1 MSESTQKYD
10 LSVVIV
16 NYNVVFFLEQ
26 CLNSVF
32 AASKNLNVQI
42 FVVDNNSVDGSINML
57 KENFSSVVLI
67 ENKENVGFSK
77 ANNQAIKRANSPYV
91 LLLNPDTVIEE
102 DTFDKSI
109 DFMNSNADCGGLG
122 LRMLDGKGNFLPESK
137 RGFPSPSVSFYKIF
151 GLSYL
156 FPKSQKFGRYH
167 LGFLSEFEVN
177 EVDVLSG
184 AFMLLRTVTLEK
196 VGLLDE
202 QFFMYGEDID
212 LSYRIKLGGYKNYY
226 FPETKIIH
234 YKGESTKKSSVNYVF
249 VFYNAMILFAKK
261 HFSNKNANLF
271 SFAINLAIYMR
282 ASLSLINR
290 FVKKIATPFLNAA
303 LTYSALFFLADY
315 WRNAA
320 IQFPEYVFYIS
331 IPLYIFVFILF
342 AWLIGVYDKGIRN
355 HIIWKATI
363 FASIFI
369 LVIYALLPKDW
380 QFSRLFI
387 LTASLVF
394 VLQHYLVLITQN
406 LLKTHKIGLP
416 STPKKHFAIIGDQA
430 EFIRVKK
437 ILELTYPTIES
448 IIGVYIDENYEEAS
462 GSNLQLNEI
471 IQVHT
476 INEIIYCAKDVSAKD
491 IIEGMTKI
499 ESQDIEFKIA
509 QPNTSYLIG
518 SNSID
523 NSGDFYALNFS
534 ALSKAENI
542 RSKRLFDFF
551 FSIILLLLSPI
562 LLVIIKFKVK
572 FISNLFR
579 ILSGKK
585 SFVGYLNQSD
595 GTKTNLPKI
604 KPGILEPF
612 SVSEEL
618 SIDKKEEL
626 NLLYAKEYSFIF
638 DFEVLVRKWKL
649 LGE

>member
-1 MSESTQKYD
+1 MSDNSQKYD

-102 DTFDKSI
+102 DTFDKCI
-109 DFMNSNADCGGLG
+109 DFMNSNTDCGGLG

-137 RGFPSPSVSFYKIF
+137 RGFPSPSVAFYKIF

-167 LGFLSEFEVN
+167 LGFLSEFKVN

-184 AFMLLRTVTLEK
+184 AFMLLRTITLEK

-249 VFYNAMILFAKK
+249 VFYKAMILFAKK

-282 ASLSLINR
+282 ASLSLIKR

-303 LTYSALFFLADY
+303 LTYSALLFLADY

-448 IIGVYIDENYEEAS
+448 IIGVYIAKNYEEAS

-618 SIDKKEEL
+618 TIDKKEEL

>member
-1 MSESTQKYD
+1 MSDNSQKYD

-102 DTFDKSI
+102 DTFDKCI
-109 DFMNSNADCGGLG
+109 DFMNSNSDCGGLG

-137 RGFPSPSVSFYKIF
+137 RGFPSPSVAFYKIF

-184 AFMLLRTVTLEK
+184 AFMLLRKVTLEK

-249 VFYNAMILFAKK
+249 VFYKAMILFAKK

-303 LTYSALFFLADY
+303 LTYSALFFIADY

-369 LVIYALLPKDW
+369 LVVYALLPKDW
-380 QFSRLFI
+380 QFSLLFI

-406 LLKTHKIGLP
+406 LLKTHKIRLP
-416 STPKKHFAIIGDQA
+416 SSPKKHFAIIGDQA

-437 ILELTYPTIES
+437 LLELTYPTIEN
-448 IIGVYIDENYEEAS
+448 IIGVYIDKNYEEAS

-534 ALSKAENI
+534 ALSKPENI

-618 SIDKKEEL
+618 TIDKKEEL

>member
-1 MSESTQKYD
+1 MSDNIQKYD

-32 AASKNLNVQI
+32 AASKNLNVQV

-57 KENFSSVVLI
+57 KEVFPTVNLI

-77 ANNQAIKRANSPYV
+77 ANNQAIKQANSPYV

-102 DTFDKSI
+102 DTFNKCI
-109 DFMNSNADCGGLG
+109 EFMDSHLDCGGLG

-137 RGFPSPSVSFYKIF
+137 RAFPSPSVAFCKIF

-184 AFMLLRTVTLEK
+184 AFMLLRSKTLEK

-249 VFYNAMILFAKK
+249 VFYKAMILFAKK

-290 FVKKIATPFLNAA
+290 FVKKITIPFLNAA
-303 LTYSALFFLADY
+303 ITYSALYFLTDY
-315 WRNAA
+315 WRNSA
-320 IQFPEYVFYIS
+320 IRFPEYVFYIS
-331 IPLYIFVFILF
+331 IPLYIFIFILF
-342 AWLIGVYDKGIRN
+342 GWLIGLYAKGVRN
-355 HIIWKATI
+355 HIIWKSTI
-363 FASIFI
+363 SGSIFI

-394 VLQHYLVLITQN
+394 VVQHYIVLISKN

-416 STPKKHFAIIGDQA
+416 STPKKRFAIVGDQA
-430 EFIRVKK
+430 EFKRVKSL
-437 ILELTYPTIES
+437 LELTYPTIES
-448 IIGVYIDENYEEAS
+448 IVGVYIDKSYEEAS
-462 GSNLQLNEI
+462 GSNFQLNEI
-471 IQVHT
+471 IQVHA
-476 INEIIYCAKDVSAKD
+476 INEIIYCAKDVRAKD
-491 IIEGMTKI
+491 IIEGMSKV
-499 ESQDIEFKIA
+499 EGQDIEFKIA

-523 NSGDFYALNFS
+523 NAGDYYALNFN

-542 RSKRLFDFF
+542 RSKRLFDIF
-551 FSIILLLLSPI
+551 FSLLLLILSPI
-562 LLVIIKFKVK
+562 LLLFIKLKINFL
-572 FISNLFR
+572 SNLLR
-579 ILSGKK
+579 ILSGEK

-618 SIDKKEEL
+618 TIDKKEEL

>member
-1 MSESTQKYD
+1 MSQSTQKYD

-102 DTFDKSI
+102 DTFDKCI
-109 DFMNSNADCGGLG
+109 DFMNSNTDCGGLG

-137 RGFPSPSVSFYKIF
+137 RGFPSPSVAFYKIF

-249 VFYNAMILFAKK
+249 VFYKAMILFAKK

-303 LTYSALFFLADY
+303 LTYSALLFLADY

-416 STPKKHFAIIGDQA
+416 STPKKHFAIIGDQT

-448 IIGVYIDENYEEAS
+448 IIGVYIAKNYEEAS

-579 ILSGKK
+579 ILSGEK

>member
-1 MSESTQKYD
+1 MSDNSQKYD

-67 ENKENVGFSK
+67 ENKENIGFSK

-102 DTFDKSI
+102 DTFDKCI
-109 DFMNSNADCGGLG
+109 DFMNSNTDCGGLG

-137 RGFPSPSVSFYKIF
+137 RGFPSPSVAFYKIF

-184 AFMLLRTVTLEK
+184 AFMLLRKVTLEK

-249 VFYNAMILFAKK
+249 VFYKAMILFAKK

-303 LTYSALFFLADY
+303 LTYSALFFIADY

>member
-1 MSESTQKYD
+1 MSESNQKYD

-102 DTFDKSI
+102 DTFDKCI
-109 DFMNSNADCGGLG
+109 DFMNSNTDCGGLG

-137 RGFPSPSVSFYKIF
+137 RGFPSPSVAFYKIF

-184 AFMLLRTVTLEK
+184 AFMLLRKVTLEK

-303 LTYSALFFLADY
+303 LTYSALLFLADY

-394 VLQHYLVLITQN
+394 ILQHYLVLITQN

-534 ALSKAENI
+534 ALSKPENI

-612 SVSEEL
+612 SASEEL
-618 SIDKKEEL
+618 TTDKKEEL

-638 DFEVLVRKWKL
+638 DFKVLVRKWKL

>member
-1 MSESTQKYD
+1 MSDNSQKYD

-102 DTFDKSI
+102 DTFDKCI
-109 DFMNSNADCGGLG
+109 DFMNSKTDCGGLG

-137 RGFPSPSVSFYKIF
+137 RGFPSPSVAFYKIF

-249 VFYNAMILFAKK
+249 VFYKAMILFAKK

>member
-1 MSESTQKYD
+1 MIESTQKYD

-32 AASKNLNVQI
+32 AASKNLNVQV

-57 KENFSSVVLI
+57 KENFSSVILI

-77 ANNQAIKRANSPYV
+77 ANNQAIKQANSPYV

-102 DTFDKSI
+102 DTFDKCI

-137 RGFPSPSVSFYKIF
+137 RGFPSPSVAFYKIF

-184 AFMLLRTVTLEK
+184 AFMLLRTETLEK

-249 VFYNAMILFAKK
+249 VFYKAMILFAKK

-331 IPLYIFVFILF
+331 IPLYIFIFILF

-355 HIIWKATI
+355 HIIWKSTI
-363 FASIFI
+363 FSSIFI

-394 VLQHYLVLITQN
+394 VLQHYVVLITQN

-416 STPKKHFAIIGDQA
+416 STLKKHFAIVGEKA
-430 EFIRVKK
+430 EFKRVKK
-437 ILELTYPTIES
+437 LLDLTYPTIES
-448 IIGVYIDENYEEAS
+448 IIGVYIDKNYEEAS

-471 IQVHT
+471 IQVHG
-476 INEIIYCAKDVSAKD
+476 INEIIYCAKDIRAKE
-491 IIEGMTKI
+491 IIEGMSKV
-499 ESQDIEFKIA
+499 EGQDIEFKIA

-523 NSGDFYALNFS
+523 NAGDFYALNFS

-542 RSKRLFDFF
+542 RSKRLFDIF
-551 FSIILLLLSPI
+551 FSVFLLLLSPI
-562 LLVIIKFKVK
+562 LLLFIKLKINFL
-572 FISNLFR
+572 SNLLR
-579 ILSGKK
+579 ILCGKK

-612 SVSEEL
+612 TVSEEL
-618 SIDKKEEL
+618 TIDKKEEL
-626 NLLYAKEYSFIF
+626 NLLYAKQYSFIF
-638 DFEVLVRKWKL
+638 DFEVLLRKWRL

>member
-1 MSESTQKYD
+1 MSDNSQKYD

-57 KENFSSVVLI
+57 KENFSTVVLI

-102 DTFDKSI
+102 DTFDKCI
-109 DFMNSNADCGGLG
+109 DFMNSNTDCGGLG

-137 RGFPSPSVSFYKIF
+137 RGFPSPSVAFYKIF

-184 AFMLLRTVTLEK
+184 AFMLLRTLTLEK

-249 VFYNAMILFAKK
+249 VFYKAMILFAKK

-303 LTYSALFFLADY
+303 LTYSALFFIADY

-406 LLKTHKIGLP
+406 LLKTRKIGLP

-448 IIGVYIDENYEEAS
+448 IIGVYITKNYEEAS

-534 ALSKAENI
+534 ALSKPENI

-562 LLVIIKFKVK
+562 LLVIIKFKAK

-595 GTKTNLPKI
+595 GSKTNLPKI

-612 SVSEEL
+612 SISEEL

-626 NLLYAKEYSFIF
+626 NLLYAKQYSFIF

>member
-1 MSESTQKYD
+1 MSDNSQKYD

-102 DTFDKSI
+102 DTFDKCI
-109 DFMNSNADCGGLG
+109 DFMNSNTDCGGLG

-137 RGFPSPSVSFYKIF
+137 RGFPSPSVAFYKIF

-184 AFMLLRTVTLEK
+184 AFMLLRTLTLEK

-249 VFYNAMILFAKK
+249 VFYKAMILFAKK

-448 IIGVYIDENYEEAS
+448 IIGVYIAKNYEEAS

-572 FISNLFR
+572 FISNLIR

-626 NLLYAKEYSFIF
+626 NLLYAKQYSFIF

>member
-102 DTFDKSI
+102 DTFDKCI
-109 DFMNSNADCGGLG
+109 EFMNSNTDCGGLG

-137 RGFPSPSVSFYKIF
+137 RGFPSPSVAFYKIF

-184 AFMLLRTVTLEK
+184 AFMLLRKVTLEK

-303 LTYSALFFLADY
+303 LTYSALFFIADY

-448 IIGVYIDENYEEAS
+448 IIGVYITKNYEEAS

-612 SVSEEL
+612 SISEEL

-626 NLLYAKEYSFIF
+626 NLLYAKQYSFIF

>member
-1 MSESTQKYD
+1 MSQSTQKYD

-102 DTFDKSI
+102 DTFDKCI
-109 DFMNSNADCGGLG
+109 DFMNSNTDCGGLG

-137 RGFPSPSVSFYKIF
+137 RGFPSPSVAFYKIF

-184 AFMLLRTVTLEK
+184 AFMLLRTLTLEK

-249 VFYNAMILFAKK
+249 VFYKAMILFAKK

-406 LLKTHKIGLP
+406 LLKTRKIGLP

-448 IIGVYIDENYEEAS
+448 IIGVYIAKNYEEAS

-534 ALSKAENI
+534 ALSKPENI

-618 SIDKKEEL
+618 TIDKKEEL

>member
-102 DTFDKSI
+102 DTFDKCI

-184 AFMLLRTVTLEK
+184 AFMLLRKVTLEK

-303 LTYSALFFLADY
+303 LTYSALFFLANY

-416 STPKKHFAIIGDQA
+416 STIKKRFAIIGDQA

-437 ILELTYPTIES
+437 LLELTYPTIEN
-448 IIGVYIDENYEEAS
+448 IIGVYINKNYEEAS
-462 GSNLQLNEI
+462 GNNLQLNEI

-476 INEIIYCAKDVSAKD
+476 INEIIYCAKDVRAKD

-509 QPNTSYLIG
+509 QPNSSYLIG

-534 ALSKAENI
+534 ALSKPENI

-612 SVSEEL
+612 SASEEL
-618 SIDKKEEL
+618 TTDKKEEL

>member
-77 ANNQAIKRANSPYV
+77 ANNQAIKQANSPYV

-102 DTFDKSI
+102 DTFDKCI

-137 RGFPSPSVSFYKIF
+137 RGFPSPSVAFYKIF

-184 AFMLLRTVTLEK
+184 AFMLLRSVTLEK

-249 VFYNAMILFAKK
+249 VFYKAMILFAKK

-303 LTYSALFFLADY
+303 LTYSALFFLSDY

-406 LLKTHKIGLP
+406 LLKTRKIGLP

-448 IIGVYIDENYEEAS
+448 IIGVYIAKNYEEAS

-534 ALSKAENI
+534 ALSKPENI

-618 SIDKKEEL
+618 TIDKKEEL

>member
-102 DTFDKSI
+102 DTFDKCI
-109 DFMNSNADCGGLG
+109 DFMNSNTDCGGLG

-137 RGFPSPSVSFYKIF
+137 RGFPSPSVAFYKIF

-249 VFYNAMILFAKK
+249 VFYKAMILFAKK
-261 HFSNKNANLF
+261 HFSNKKANLF

-282 ASLSLINR
+282 ASLSLIKR

-303 LTYSALFFLADY
+303 LTYSALFFLSDY

-437 ILELTYPTIES
+437 LLELTYPTIEN
-448 IIGVYIDENYEEAS
+448 IIGVYIDKSYEEAS

-471 IQVHT
+471 IQVYR

-491 IIEGMTKI
+491 IIDGMTKI

-534 ALSKAENI
+534 ALSKPENI

-595 GTKTNLPKI
+595 GSKTNLPKI

-618 SIDKKEEL
+618 TIDKKEEL

>member
-1 MSESTQKYD
+1 MSDNSQKYD

-102 DTFDKSI
+102 DTFDKCI

-137 RGFPSPSVSFYKIF
+137 RGFPSPSVAFYKIF

-184 AFMLLRTVTLEK
+184 AFMLLRKVTLEK

-249 VFYNAMILFAKK
+249 VFYKAMILFAKK

-303 LTYSALFFLADY
+303 LTYSALFFLANY

-448 IIGVYIDENYEEAS
+448 IIGVYIAKNYEEAS

-534 ALSKAENI
+534 ALSKPENI

-612 SVSEEL
+612 SASEEL
-618 SIDKKEEL
+618 TTDKKEEL

>member
-1 MSESTQKYD
+1 MSDNSQKYD

-102 DTFDKSI
+102 DTFDKCI

-137 RGFPSPSVSFYKIF
+137 RGFPSPSVAFYKIF

-184 AFMLLRTVTLEK
+184 AFMLLRKVTLEK

-249 VFYNAMILFAKK
+249 VFYKAMILFAKK

-394 VLQHYLVLITQN
+394 ILQHYLVLITQN

-437 ILELTYPTIES
+437 ILELTYPTIEN
-448 IIGVYIDENYEEAS
+448 IIGVYINKNYEEAS

-595 GTKTNLPKI
+595 GSKTNLPKI

-618 SIDKKEEL
+618 TIDKKEEL

>member
-1 MSESTQKYD
+1 MSDNSQKYD

-102 DTFDKSI
+102 DTFDKCI

-137 RGFPSPSVSFYKIF
+137 RGFPSPSVAFYKIF

-184 AFMLLRTVTLEK
+184 AFMLLRTLTLEK

-249 VFYNAMILFAKK
+249 VFYKAMILFAKK

-290 FVKKIATPFLNAA
+290 FVKKIATPFLNAV

-437 ILELTYPTIES
+437 ILELTYPTIER
-448 IIGVYIDENYEEAS
+448 IIGVYIAKNYEEAS

-534 ALSKAENI
+534 ALSKPENI

-595 GTKTNLPKI
+595 GTKTNLPII

-612 SVSEEL
+612 SFSEEL
-618 SIDKKEEL
+618 TIDKKEEL
-626 NLLYAKEYSFIF
+626 NLVYAKEYSFIF

>member
-57 KENFSSVVLI
+57 KENFSSVLLI

-77 ANNQAIKRANSPYV
+77 ANNQAIKQANSPYV

-102 DTFDKSI
+102 DTFDKCI
-109 DFMNSNADCGGLG
+109 DFMNSNNDCGGLG

-137 RGFPSPSVSFYKIF
+137 RGFPSPSVAFYKIF

-184 AFMLLRTVTLEK
+184 AFMLLRTETLEK
-196 VGLLDE
+196 IGLLDE

-249 VFYNAMILFAKK
+249 VFYKAMILFAKK

-303 LTYSALFFLADY
+303 LTYSTLFFLSDY

-437 ILELTYPTIES
+437 ILELTYPTIEN
-448 IIGVYIDENYEEAS
+448 IIGVYIDKNYEEAS

-471 IQVHT
+471 IQVHK

-534 ALSKAENI
+534 ALSKPENI

-551 FSIILLLLSPI
+551 FSIILLLFSPI

-618 SIDKKEEL
+618 TIDKKEEL

>member
-1 MSESTQKYD
+1 MSDNSQKYD

-57 KENFSSVVLI
+57 KENFSSVLLI
-67 ENKENVGFSK
+67 ENKENIGFSK

-102 DTFDKSI
+102 DTFDKCI
-109 DFMNSNADCGGLG
+109 DFMNSNTDCGGLG

-137 RGFPSPSVSFYKIF
+137 RGFPSPSVAFYKIF

-249 VFYNAMILFAKK
+249 VFYKAMILFAKK

-290 FVKKIATPFLNAA
+290 FVKKIATPFLNAV
-303 LTYSALFFLADY
+303 LTYSALFFIADY

-448 IIGVYIDENYEEAS
+448 IIGVYIAKNYEEAS

-572 FISNLFR
+572 FISNLIR

-626 NLLYAKEYSFIF
+626 NLLYAKQYSFIF

>member
-1 MSESTQKYD
+1 MSDNSQKYD

-102 DTFDKSI
+102 DTFDKCI

-184 AFMLLRTVTLEK
+184 AFMLLRKVTLEK

-416 STPKKHFAIIGDQA
+416 STIKKRFAIIGDQA

-437 ILELTYPTIES
+437 LLELTYPTIEN
-448 IIGVYIDENYEEAS
+448 IIGVYINKNYEEAS
-462 GSNLQLNEI
+462 GNNLQLNEI

-476 INEIIYCAKDVSAKD
+476 INEIIYCAKDVRAKD

-509 QPNTSYLIG
+509 QPNSSYLIG

-534 ALSKAENI
+534 ALSKPENI

-562 LLVIIKFKVK
+562 LLVIIKFKVR

>member
-1 MSESTQKYD
+1 
-10 LSVVIV
+10 
-16 NYNVVFFLEQ
+16 
-26 CLNSVF
+26 
-32 AASKNLNVQI
+32 
-42 FVVDNNSVDGSINML
+42 
-57 KENFSSVVLI
+57 
-67 ENKENVGFSK
+67 
-77 ANNQAIKRANSPYV
+77 
-91 LLLNPDTVIEE
+91 
-102 DTFDKSI
+102 
-109 DFMNSNADCGGLG
+109 
-122 LRMLDGKGNFLPESK
+122 
-137 RGFPSPSVSFYKIF
+137 
-151 GLSYL
+151 
-156 FPKSQKFGRYH
+156 
-167 LGFLSEFEVN
+167 
-177 EVDVLSG
+177 
-184 AFMLLRTVTLEK
+184 
-196 VGLLDE
+196 
-202 QFFMYGEDID
+202 
-212 LSYRIKLGGYKNYY
+212 
-226 FPETKIIH
+226 
-234 YKGESTKKSSVNYVF
+234 
-249 VFYNAMILFAKK
+249 MILFAKK

-303 LTYSALFFLADY
+303 LTYSALFFIADY

-416 STPKKHFAIIGDQA
+416 STIKKRFAIIGDQA

-437 ILELTYPTIES
+437 LLELTYPTIEN
-448 IIGVYIDENYEEAS
+448 IIGVYINKNYEEAS
-462 GSNLQLNEI
+462 GNNLQLNEI

-476 INEIIYCAKDVSAKD
+476 INEIIYCAKDVRAKD

-509 QPNTSYLIG
+509 QPNSSYLIG

-534 ALSKAENI
+534 ALSKPENI

-612 SVSEEL
+612 SASEEL
-618 SIDKKEEL
+618 TTDKKEEL

>member
-32 AASKNLNVQI
+32 AASKNLNIQI
-42 FVVDNNSVDGSINML
+42 FVVDNNSVDGSINLL

-102 DTFDKSI
+102 DTFDKCI

-137 RGFPSPSVSFYKIF
+137 RGFPSPSVAFYKIF

-184 AFMLLRTVTLEK
+184 AFMLLRKVTLEK

-331 IPLYIFVFILF
+331 IPLYIFIFILF

-406 LLKTHKIGLP
+406 LVKTHKIGLP
-416 STPKKHFAIIGDQA
+416 SPPTKHLAIIGDQA

-448 IIGVYIDENYEEAS
+448 IIGVYITKNYEEAS

-476 INEIIYCAKDVSAKD
+476 INEIIYCAKDVSAKN

-534 ALSKAENI
+534 ALSKPENI

-562 LLVIIKFKVK
+562 LLVIIKFKAK

-612 SVSEEL
+612 SISEEL

-626 NLLYAKEYSFIF
+626 NLLYAKQYSFIF

>member
-1 MSESTQKYD
+1 MSDNSQKYD

-102 DTFDKSI
+102 DTFDKCI
-109 DFMNSNADCGGLG
+109 DFMNSNTDCGGLG

-137 RGFPSPSVSFYKIF
+137 RGFPSPSVAFYKIF

-249 VFYNAMILFAKK
+249 VFYKAMILFAKK

-534 ALSKAENI
+534 ALSKPENI

-618 SIDKKEEL
+618 TIDKKEEL

>member
-102 DTFDKSI
+102 DTFDKCI
-109 DFMNSNADCGGLG
+109 DFMNSNTDCGGLG

-137 RGFPSPSVSFYKIF
+137 RGFPSPSVAFYKIF

-156 FPKSQKFGRYH
+156 FPKSQKFGWYH

-184 AFMLLRTVTLEK
+184 AFMLLRTETLEK

-249 VFYNAMILFAKK
+249 VFYKAMILFAKK

-303 LTYSALFFLADY
+303 LTYSALFFIADY

-437 ILELTYPTIES
+437 ILELTYPTIEN
-448 IIGVYIDENYEEAS
+448 IIGVYIDKNYEEAS

-534 ALSKAENI
+534 ALSKPENI

-612 SVSEEL
+612 SFSEEL
-618 SIDKKEEL
+618 TIDKKEEL

>member
-1 MSESTQKYD
+1 MSDNSQKYD

-102 DTFDKSI
+102 DTFDKCI
-109 DFMNSNADCGGLG
+109 DFMNSNTDCGGLG

-137 RGFPSPSVSFYKIF
+137 RGFPSPSVAFYKIF

-184 AFMLLRTVTLEK
+184 AFMLLRTLTLEK

-249 VFYNAMILFAKK
+249 VFYKAMILFAKK

-303 LTYSALFFLADY
+303 LTYSALFFLSDY

-406 LLKTHKIGLP
+406 LLKTRKIGLP

-448 IIGVYIDENYEEAS
+448 IIGVYITKNYEEAS

-534 ALSKAENI
+534 ALSKPENI

-618 SIDKKEEL
+618 TIDKKEEL

>member
-1 MSESTQKYD
+1 MSDNSQKYD

-57 KENFSSVVLI
+57 KENFSSVLLI
-67 ENKENVGFSK
+67 ENKENIGFSK

-102 DTFDKSI
+102 DTFDKCI
-109 DFMNSNADCGGLG
+109 DFMNSNTDCGGLG

-137 RGFPSPSVSFYKIF
+137 RGFPSPSVAFYKIF

-184 AFMLLRTVTLEK
+184 AFMLLRTLTLEK

-249 VFYNAMILFAKK
+249 VFYKAMILFAKK

-290 FVKKIATPFLNAA
+290 FVKKIATPFLNAV
-303 LTYSALFFLADY
+303 LTYSALFFIADY

-448 IIGVYIDENYEEAS
+448 IIGVYIAKNYEEAS

-572 FISNLFR
+572 FISNLIR

-626 NLLYAKEYSFIF
+626 NLLYAKQYSFIF

>member
-1 MSESTQKYD
+1 MIESTQKYD

-32 AASKNLNVQI
+32 AASKNLNVQV

-102 DTFDKSI
+102 DTFDKCI
-109 DFMNSNADCGGLG
+109 DFMNSNTDCGGLG

-137 RGFPSPSVSFYKIF
+137 RGFPSPSVAFYKIF

-184 AFMLLRTVTLEK
+184 AFMLLRKVTLEK

-249 VFYNAMILFAKK
+249 VFYKAMILFAKK

-290 FVKKIATPFLNAA
+290 FVKKIATPFLNAV
-303 LTYSALFFLADY
+303 LTYSALFFIADY

-448 IIGVYIDENYEEAS
+448 IIGVYIAKNYEEAS

-509 QPNTSYLIG
+509 QPNSSYLIG

-612 SVSEEL
+612 SASEEL
-618 SIDKKEEL
+618 TTDKKEEL
-626 NLLYAKEYSFIF
+626 NLLYAKQYSFIF

>member
-1 MSESTQKYD
+1 MSDNSQKYD

-102 DTFDKSI
+102 DTFDKCI
-109 DFMNSNADCGGLG
+109 DFMNSNTDCGGLG

-137 RGFPSPSVSFYKIF
+137 RGFPSPSVAFYKIF

-184 AFMLLRTVTLEK
+184 AFMLLRTLTLEK

-249 VFYNAMILFAKK
+249 VFYKAMILFAKK

-290 FVKKIATPFLNAA
+290 FVKKIATPFLNAV

-437 ILELTYPTIES
+437 ILELTYPTIEN
-448 IIGVYIDENYEEAS
+448 IIGVYINKNYEEAS

-618 SIDKKEEL
+618 TIDKKEEL

>member
-1 MSESTQKYD
+1 MSDNSQKYD

-102 DTFDKSI
+102 DTFDKCI
-109 DFMNSNADCGGLG
+109 DFMNSNTDCGGLG

-137 RGFPSPSVSFYKIF
+137 RGFPSPSVAFYKIF

-184 AFMLLRTVTLEK
+184 AFMLLRTLTLEK

-249 VFYNAMILFAKK
+249 VFYKAMILFAKK

-290 FVKKIATPFLNAA
+290 FVKKIVTPFLNAA
-303 LTYSALFFLADY
+303 LTYSALFFLSDY

-406 LLKTHKIGLP
+406 LLKTRKIGLP

-448 IIGVYIDENYEEAS
+448 IIGVYITKNYEEAS

-534 ALSKAENI
+534 ALSKPENI

-562 LLVIIKFKVK
+562 LLVIIKFKAK

-595 GTKTNLPKI
+595 GSKTNLPKI

-612 SVSEEL
+612 SISEEL

-626 NLLYAKEYSFIF
+626 NLLYAKQYSFIF

>member
-1 MSESTQKYD
+1 MSDNSQKYD

-102 DTFDKSI
+102 DTFDKCI
-109 DFMNSNADCGGLG
+109 DFMNSNTDCGGLG

-137 RGFPSPSVSFYKIF
+137 RGFPSPSVAFYKIF

-184 AFMLLRTVTLEK
+184 AFMLLRTLTLEK

-249 VFYNAMILFAKK
+249 VFYKAMILFAKK

-282 ASLSLINR
+282 ASLSLIKR

-303 LTYSALFFLADY
+303 LTYSALFFLSDY

-416 STPKKHFAIIGDQA
+416 STIKKRFAIIGDQA

-448 IIGVYIDENYEEAS
+448 IIGVYITKNYEEAS

-476 INEIIYCAKDVSAKD
+476 INEIIYCAKDVRAKD

-595 GTKTNLPKI
+595 GSKTNLPKI

-612 SVSEEL
+612 SASEEL
-618 SIDKKEEL
+618 TTDKKEEL

>member
-1 MSESTQKYD
+1 MSDNSQKYD

-102 DTFDKSI
+102 DTFDKCI
-109 DFMNSNADCGGLG
+109 DFMNSNTDCGGLG

-137 RGFPSPSVSFYKIF
+137 RAFPSPSVAFYKIF

-184 AFMLLRTVTLEK
+184 AFMLLRTLTLEK

-249 VFYNAMILFAKK
+249 VFYKAMILFAKK

-448 IIGVYIDENYEEAS
+448 IIGVYIDKNYEEAS

-612 SVSEEL
+612 SISEEL

-626 NLLYAKEYSFIF
+626 NLLYAKQYSFIF

>member
-1 MSESTQKYD
+1 
-10 LSVVIV
+10 
-16 NYNVVFFLEQ
+16 
-26 CLNSVF
+26 
-32 AASKNLNVQI
+32 
-42 FVVDNNSVDGSINML
+42 
-57 KENFSSVVLI
+57 
-67 ENKENVGFSK
+67 
-77 ANNQAIKRANSPYV
+77 
-91 LLLNPDTVIEE
+91 
-102 DTFDKSI
+102 
-109 DFMNSNADCGGLG
+109 MNSNTDCGGLG

-137 RGFPSPSVSFYKIF
+137 RGFPSPSVAFYKIF

-184 AFMLLRTVTLEK
+184 AFMLLRTLTLEK

-249 VFYNAMILFAKK
+249 VFYKAMILFAKK

-290 FVKKIATPFLNAA
+290 FVKKIATPFLNAV

-406 LLKTHKIGLP
+406 LLKTRKIGFP

-448 IIGVYIDENYEEAS
+448 IIGVYIAKNYEEAS

-618 SIDKKEEL
+618 TIDKKEEL

>member
-1 MSESTQKYD
+1 MSDNSQKYD

-102 DTFDKSI
+102 DTFDKCI
-109 DFMNSNADCGGLG
+109 VFMNSNTDCGGLG

-137 RGFPSPSVSFYKIF
+137 RGFPSPSVAFYKIF

-249 VFYNAMILFAKK
+249 VFYKAMILFAKK

-448 IIGVYIDENYEEAS
+448 IIGVYIAKNYEEAS

-626 NLLYAKEYSFIF
+626 NLLYAKQYSFIF

>member
-1 MSESTQKYD
+1 MSDNSQKYD

-102 DTFDKSI
+102 DTFDKCI

-184 AFMLLRTVTLEK
+184 AFMLLRKVTLEK

-416 STPKKHFAIIGDQA
+416 STIKKRFAIIGDQA

-437 ILELTYPTIES
+437 LLELTYPTIEN
-448 IIGVYIDENYEEAS
+448 IIGVYINKNYEEAS
-462 GSNLQLNEI
+462 GNNLQLNEI

-476 INEIIYCAKDVSAKD
+476 INEIIYCAKDVRAKD

-509 QPNTSYLIG
+509 QPNSSYLIG

-534 ALSKAENI
+534 ALSKPENI

-618 SIDKKEEL
+618 TIDKKEEL

>member
-102 DTFDKSI
+102 DTFDKCI
-109 DFMNSNADCGGLG
+109 DFMNSNSDCGGLG

-137 RGFPSPSVSFYKIF
+137 RGFPSPSVAFYKIF

-184 AFMLLRTVTLEK
+184 AFMLLRTETLEK

-249 VFYNAMILFAKK
+249 VFYKAMILFAKK

-303 LTYSALFFLADY
+303 LTYSALFLLADY

-331 IPLYIFVFILF
+331 IPFYIFVFILF

-369 LVIYALLPKDW
+369 LVVYALLPKDW

-437 ILELTYPTIES
+437 ILELTYPTIEN
-448 IIGVYIDENYEEAS
+448 IIGVYIDKNYEEAS

-471 IQVHT
+471 IQVYT

-534 ALSKAENI
+534 ALSKPENI

-585 SFVGYLNQSD
+585 SFVGYLNKSD

>member
-102 DTFDKSI
+102 DTFDKCI
-109 DFMNSNADCGGLG
+109 DFMNSNTDCGGLG

-137 RGFPSPSVSFYKIF
+137 RGFPSPSVAFYKIF

-184 AFMLLRTVTLEK
+184 AFMLLRTLTLEK

-249 VFYNAMILFAKK
+249 VFYKAMILFAKK

-290 FVKKIATPFLNAA
+290 FVKKIATPFLNAV
-303 LTYSALFFLADY
+303 LTYSALFFIADY

-595 GTKTNLPKI
+595 GSKTNLPKI

-612 SVSEEL
+612 SISEEL

-626 NLLYAKEYSFIF
+626 NLLYAKQYSFIF